1 MILLSC
7 MLCITRWC
15 HKAYICLLLSGN
27 EISDSLLFSVE
38 FTFELKLFVKH
49 VLDLYSGDS

>member
-1 MILLSC
+1 MVPQDGFRLS
-7 MLCITRWC
+7 R
-15 HKAYICLLLSGN
+15 N